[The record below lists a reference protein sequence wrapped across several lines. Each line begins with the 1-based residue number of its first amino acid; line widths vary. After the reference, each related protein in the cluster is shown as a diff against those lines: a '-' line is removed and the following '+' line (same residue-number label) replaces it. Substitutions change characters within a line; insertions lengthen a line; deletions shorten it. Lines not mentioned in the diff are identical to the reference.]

1 MCPHLG
7 SSRAHTGGSAM
18 VVESDALR
26 RTAAEVLERRR
37 QPILAAYRQRLS
49 AASDDLAG
57 AADLIDSYT
66 TQADVLVRETTAEIR
81 RETTDPLSTPP
92 PPLFAEGVEIHPR
105 ECFRAVVTLADVVL
119 ADVLKQLCGQPDQS
133 AILALVADALTRTTL
148 TQLLDTSSRY
158 AASLMNDVHQAQIAE
173 RSLIARE
180 LHDRLGHSLSAAYRN
195 LEAHELAQERRGDDV
210 DRRVVIAR
218 ESLHDAVG
226 YLRVL
231 IADLRLSQPL
241 GSLDEALANFLSTV
255 QTGDTRLHT
264 EINGDESWVPP
275 EVLDEVF
282 LVVREALRNA
292 VAHAGARVIHA
303 VVDITPHE
311 LRATVTDDGVGF
323 DLAEKRRG
331 SGLRAMA
338 ERASTVGGRLAVRAA
353 GHQGTSVEL
362 VVPLLTVEAGAGR

>member
-1 MCPHLG
+1 
-7 SSRAHTGGSAM
+7 M
-18 VVESDALR
+18 VVGNDALR

-37 QPILAAYRQRLS
+37 QPILAAYRRRLA
-49 AASDDLAG
+49 AASDELAG

-66 TQADVLVRETTAEIR
+66 ALAGALVQETMGELARETV
-81 RETTDPLSTPP
+81 DPLPTPP
-92 PPLFAEGVEIHPR
+92 PAVSTEGGELHPR
-105 ECFRAVVTLADVVL
+105 ECFRAVVALTDTVL
-119 ADVLKQLCGQPDQS
+119 ADAREQLCGRPDQG

-148 TQLLDTSSRY
+148 TRLLDASSRY
-158 AASLMNDVHQAQIAE
+158 AAGLMNEVHRAQIAE

-195 LEAHELAQERRGDDV
+195 LEAHELAQERRRDDV

-255 QTGDTRLHT
+255 ETGDTRLHT

-311 LRATVTDDGVGF
+311 LRSTVADDGVGF
-323 DLAEKRRG
+323 DLAAARDG
-331 SGLRAMA
+331 SGLQAMA
-338 ERASTVGGRLAVRAA
+338 ERAAAIGGRLSVRAA

-362 VVPLLTVEAGAGR
+362 VVPLLAVEAGVGR

>member
-1 MCPHLG
+1 
-7 SSRAHTGGSAM
+7 M
-18 VVESDALR
+18 VVGNDALR

-37 QPILAAYRQRLS
+37 QPILAAYRQRLA
-49 AASDDLAG
+49 AASDNLAG

-66 TQADVLVRETTAEIR
+66 AQADELVRETAAEIR

-92 PPLFAEGVEIHPR
+92 PAAPVEGVDLHPR
-105 ECFRAVVTLADVVL
+105 ECFRAVVALADIVVV
-119 ADVLKQLCGQPDQS
+119 DVLEQLCGRPDQS

-148 TQLLDTSSRY
+148 IRLLDASSRY
-158 AASLMNDVHQAQIAE
+158 AAGLMNEVHQAQIAE

-195 LEAHELAQERRGDDV
+195 LEAHELAQERRSEAI
-210 DRRVVIAR
+210 DRRVIIAR

-255 QTGDTRLHT
+255 ETGDTRLHT

-311 LRATVTDDGVGF
+311 LRATVADDGVGF
-323 DLAEKRRG
+323 DPAEVRG
-331 SGLRAMA
+331 SSGLRAMA
-338 ERASTVGGRLAVRAA
+338 ERAAAVGGRLAVHAA

-362 VVPLLTVEAGAGR
+362 VVPLLAVRAGVGR

>member
-1 MCPHLG
+1 
-7 SSRAHTGGSAM
+7 M
-18 VVESDALR
+18 VVGNDALR

-37 QPILAAYRQRLS
+37 QPILAAYRQRLA
-49 AASDDLAG
+49 AASDDLAA

-66 TQADVLVRETTAEIR
+66 TQADVLVREALAELR
-81 RETTDPLSTPP
+81 GAPTDPLSTPP
-92 PPLFAEGVEIHPR
+92 PTVCADAVELHPR
-105 ECFRAVVTLADVVL
+105 ECFRAVIALADIVL
-119 ADVLKQLCGQPDQS
+119 ADALEQMCGQPNQS
-133 AILALVADALTRTTL
+133 AVLALVADALTRTTL
-148 TQLLDTSSRY
+148 TRLLDSSSRY
-158 AASLMNDVHQAQIAE
+158 AAGLMNEVHQAQIAE

-195 LEAHELAQERRGDDV
+195 LEAHELAQERRNEDV

-255 QTGDTRLHT
+255 ETGGTRLHT

-292 VAHAGARVIHA
+292 VAHADARVIRA

-311 LRATVTDDGVGF
+311 LRATVADDGVGF
-323 DLAEKRRG
+323 DPATARDG
-331 SGLRAMA
+331 SGMRAMA
-338 ERASTVGGRLAVRAA
+338 ERAAAVGGRLAVRAA
-353 GHQGTSVEL
+353 GRQGVSVEL
-362 VVPLLTVEAGAGR
+362 VVPLLAVGAGVGR

>member
-1 MCPHLG
+1 
-7 SSRAHTGGSAM
+7 M
-18 VVESDALR
+18 VVGKNDALR

-37 QPILAAYRQRLS
+37 QPILAAYRQRLA
-49 AASDDLAG
+49 AASDDFAG
-57 AADLIDSYT
+57 AADLIDSYPAS
-66 TQADVLVRETTAEIR
+66 ADALLRETMAEIR
-81 RETTDPLSTPP
+81 RGADDPLSTPP
-92 PPLFAEGVEIHPR
+92 PAASTEGVELHPR
-105 ECFRAVVTLADVVL
+105 ECFRAVVVL
-119 ADVLKQLCGQPDQS
+119 ADIVLADALEQLAGQPDQG
-133 AILALVADALTRTTL
+133 AILALIADALTRTTL
-148 TQLLDTSSRY
+148 TRLVDASSRY
-158 AASLMNDVHQAQIAE
+158 AAGLMNEVHQAQIAE

-195 LEAHELAQERRGDDV
+195 LEAHELAQERRHDDV

-255 QTGDTRLHT
+255 ETGETRLHT

-303 VVDITPHE
+303 VIDITPHE
-311 LRATVTDDGVGF
+311 LRATVADDGVGF
-323 DLAEKRRG
+323 DLATVRDG

-338 ERASTVGGRLAVRAA
+338 ERAAVVGGRLAVRAA
-353 GHQGTSVEL
+353 GDQGASVEL
-362 VVPLLTVEAGAGR
+362 VVPLLAVGAGAGR

>member
-1 MCPHLG
+1 
-7 SSRAHTGGSAM
+7 M
-18 VVESDALR
+18 VYGNDALR

-37 QPILAAYRQRLS
+37 QPILAAYRQRL
-49 AASDDLAG
+49 AASTDDLGG
-57 AADLIDSYT
+57 AADLVDSYT
-66 TQADVLVRETTAEIR
+66 TQADVLVREAVVEIG
-81 RETTDPLSTPP
+81 RETTDPLSAPP
-92 PPLFAEGVEIHPR
+92 PTSPTEGVDLHPR
-105 ECFRAVVTLADVVL
+105 ECFRAVVALADILL
-119 ADVLKQLCGQPDQS
+119 ADASEQLCGRPDQGV
-133 AILALVADALTRTTL
+133 ILALVADALTRATL
-148 TQLLDTSSRY
+148 TRLLDASSRY
-158 AASLMNDVHQAQIAE
+158 AAGLMNEVHQAQIAE

-195 LEAHELAQERRGDDV
+195 LEAHELAQERREGDV

-255 QTGDTRLHT
+255 ETGETRLHT

-311 LRATVTDDGVGF
+311 LRATVVDDGVGF
-323 DLAEKRRG
+323 DLAAARDG

-338 ERASTVGGRLAVRAA
+338 ERAAAVGGRLAVRTA
-353 GHQGTSVEL
+353 GRQGVSVEL
-362 VVPLLTVEAGAGR
+362 VVPLLAVGAGAGR

>member
-1 MCPHLG
+1 
-7 SSRAHTGGSAM
+7 M
-18 VVESDALR
+18 VVGKSVALQR
-26 RTAAEVLERRR
+26 AAAEVLERRR
-37 QPILAAYRQRLS
+37 QPILVAYRRRL
-49 AASDDLAG
+49 AAAGDDFAG
-57 AADLIDSYT
+57 AADLIVSYA
-66 TQADVLVRETTAEIR
+66 TQADVLLQETIAEIR
-81 RETTDPLSTPP
+81 RETIDPLSTSPP
-92 PPLFAEGVEIHPR
+92 TVFTEGVELHPR
-105 ECFRAVVTLADVVL
+105 ECFRAVIALADIVL
-119 ADVLKQLCGQPDQS
+119 ADALEQLGGQPDQS
-133 AILALVADALTRTTL
+133 AILACVADALTRATL
-148 TQLLDTSSRY
+148 TRLLDASSRY
-158 AASLMNDVHQAQIAE
+158 AAGLMNEVHQAQIAE

-195 LEAHELAQERRGDDV
+195 LEAHELAQERRQNDV

-255 QTGDTRLHT
+255 ETGETRLHT

-311 LRATVTDDGVGF
+311 LRATVADDGVGF
-323 DLAEKRRG
+323 DVGAMRDG

-338 ERASTVGGRLAVRAA
+338 ERAAAVGGRLAVRATS
-353 GHQGTSVEL
+353 HQGASVEL
-362 VVPLLTVEAGAGR
+362 VVPLLAVEAGVGR

>member
-1 MCPHLG
+1 
-7 SSRAHTGGSAM
+7 M
-18 VVESDALR
+18 VVGNDALR
-26 RTAAEVLERRR
+26 RTAAEVLERRH
-37 QPILAAYRQRLS
+37 QPILAAYRQRLA
-49 AASDDLAG
+49 AASDDFAG
-57 AADLIDSYT
+57 AADLIDSYPA
-66 TQADVLVRETTAEIR
+66 QADALLRETMAEIR
-81 RETTDPLSTPP
+81 RETNDPLSTPP
-92 PPLFAEGVEIHPR
+92 PPAASTEGVELHPR
-105 ECFRAVVTLADVVL
+105 ECFRAVVVL
-119 ADVLKQLCGQPDQS
+119 ADIVLADALEQLAGQPDQG

-148 TQLLDTSSRY
+148 TRLVDASSRY
-158 AASLMNDVHQAQIAE
+158 AAGLMNEVHQAQIAE

-195 LEAHELAQERRGDDV
+195 LEAHELAQERRHDDV

-255 QTGDTRLHT
+255 ETGETRLHT

-303 VVDITPHE
+303 VIDITPHE
-311 LRATVTDDGVGF
+311 LRATVADDGVGF
-323 DLAEKRRG
+323 DLATVRDG

-338 ERASTVGGRLAVRAA
+338 ERAAVVGGRLAVRAA
-353 GHQGTSVEL
+353 GQQGASVEL
-362 VVPLLTVEAGAGR
+362 VVPLLAVGAGAGR